1 MNQEKTKVAVIG
13 VGSLGQHHARV
24 YSEMDPVELVAVVD
38 ASAERARE
46 IASKFG
52 CRHYTDLAE
61 LKEEIDAASV
71 VVPTFAH
78 HAVSKTLLE
87 RGVHLLL
94 EKPMT
99 STLAEADDLIALSK
113 RTGAMLQIGH
123 IEQFN
128 TGVKMLKEHLVNPRF
143 VECHRVAPFIGRGTD
158 VDVVLDL
165 MIHDI
170 DIILSLVP
178 SELSEIR
185 AAGTSVMTAMIDIA
199 NVRLAFEN
207 GCVANITASRISLE
221 KLRKIRIFQPD
232 AYFSLDYA
240 HQEMRVCRRILQADG
255 TPKITTDKVF
265 TEKEEPLK
273 GELASF
279 IESIRTDEIP
289 KVSGEDG
296 RKALDVALQIID
308 LIKHGQT
315 RAT

>member
-1 MNQEKTKVAVIG
+1 MNQKKTKVAVIG

-24 YSEMDPVELVAVVD
+24 YSEMDDVDLVAVVD
-38 ASAERARE
+38 ASAERAKE
-46 IASKFG
+46 IASKFN
-52 CRHYTDLAE
+52 CDHLTE
-61 LKEEIDAASV
+61 LSGLRGKIDAASV

-78 HAVSKTLLE
+78 HAVSKALLE
-87 RGVHLLL
+87 QGVHLLL

-99 STLAEADDLIALSK
+99 TTLAEADDLIAISK
-113 RTGAMLQIGH
+113 RTGAMLQVGH

-128 TGVKMLKEHLVNPRF
+128 TGVKMLKEHLVDPRF
-143 VECHRVAPFIGRGTD
+143 VECHRVSPFIGRGTD
-158 VDVVLDL
+158 VDVILDL

-170 DIILSLVP
+170 DIILSLMP
-178 SELSEIR
+178 SKLSEIR
-185 AAGTSVMTAMIDIA
+185 AAGTSVMTSMIDIA

-207 GCVANITASRISLE
+207 GEVANITASRVSLE

-240 HQEMRVCRRILQADG
+240 HQEMRVFRRIFQPDG
-255 TPKITTDKVF
+255 TPKITTEKVS

-279 IESIRTDEIP
+279 IDSIRTDEIP
-289 KVSGEDG
+289 TVSGEDG
-296 RKALDVALQIID
+296 RKALDVALQIVD
-308 LIKHGQT
+308 LIKHGQA

>member
-1 MNQEKTKVAVIG
+1 MDQKTKVAVIG

-24 YSEMDPVELVAVVD
+24 YSEMEDVELVAVVD
-38 ASAERARE
+38 ASEVRAQE
-46 IASKFG
+46 IATKFG
-52 CRHYTDLAE
+52 CRYYTDLTQVTE
-61 LKEEIDAASV
+61 KIDAASV
-71 VVPTFAH
+71 VVPTPEH
-78 HAVSKTLLE
+78 HAVAKILL
-87 RGVHLLL
+87 GKGIHLLL
-94 EKPMT
+94 EKPIT
-99 STLAEADDLIALSK
+99 KTLEEADDLIAISK

-128 TGVKMLKEHLVNPRF
+128 TGVKMLKEYLINPRF
-143 VECHRVAPFIGRGTD
+143 IECHRVAPFVGRGID
-158 VDVVLDL
+158 VHVILDL

-185 AAGTSVMTAMIDIA
+185 ATGTSVMTEMIDIA
-199 NVRLAFEN
+199 NVRLAFAN

-240 HQEMRVCRRILQADG
+240 NQEMRVCRRVLQADG
-255 TPKITTDKVF
+255 TPSITSDKVF

-273 GELASF
+273 GELTAF
-279 IESIRTDEIP
+279 IGAIRTDEIP

-296 RKALDVALQIID
+296 RKALDVALQIVD
-308 LIKHGQT
+308 LIKDGQT
-315 RAT
+315 APA